1 MVKNKIYSKED
12 IAEKFHDGMKL
23 MAGIFACRGCADRL
37 VDIIVEKGC
46 KNLELI
52 ANDAGDPGIALGKL
66 YDAHL
71 VTKAH
76 HSHIG
81 MNPYVTELVNKGIL
95 TVNLYPQGTLVEKI
109 RAGGSGLGGVLTKTG
124 LGTVA
129 QEGREVIEVDGQKYI
144 FEKPFRAEIALI
156 RAAKADKFGNLV
168 YQGAARNFNPVMAM
182 AADFVIV
189 QADEIVE
196 VGEIDPE
203 VVITPGVFVDMI
215 LSNEE

>member
-1 MVKNKIYSKED
+1 M
-12 IAEKFHDGMKL
+12 
-23 MAGIFACRGCADRL
+23 
-37 VDIIVEKGC
+37 
-46 KNLELI
+46 
-52 ANDAGDPGIALGKL
+52 
-66 YDAHL
+66 
-71 VTKAH
+71 
-76 HSHIG
+76 
-81 MNPYVTELVNKGIL
+81 
-95 TVNLYPQGTLVEKI
+95 
-109 RAGGSGLGGVLTKTG
+109 
-124 LGTVA
+124 
-129 QEGREVIEVDGQKYI
+129 EVDGQKYI

-182 AADFVIV
+182 AADLVIV